1 MPPWIALFTY
11 HIPDTR
17 LDISLCVMSGQVF
30 RWQRLEDG
38 RWLGVDGPNWFLV
51 EAGDELQVTSN
62 APEHA
67 FHSLFRLDWNAE
79 EIEREIA
86 RVDPALKPYMVALRG
101 LRLMRPSSPEEVFFT
116 FLCTPNNNVTRIA
129 GMVSHLASYGEPI
142 DEVEGQTIHRFP
154 SAEVIAAIPS
164 LELREKKFGYR
175 AETIVAAAQQMLA
188 KEPNWLESLKTRP
201 YPEAHEELL
210 TIKGIGRKL
219 SDCIALFG
227 LDHTEAVPID
237 THIWQQVVR
246 LYRPEWRDKTLTD
259 SRYLEAGDLLRT
271 KFGKV
276 AGWAQQ
282 YLFYDNLANWRNPRN

>member
-1 MPPWIALFTY
+1 MNCLFSY
-11 HIPDTR
+11 QIPTTR

-30 RWQRLEDG
+30 RWHKLEDG
-38 RWLGVDGPNWFLV
+38 RWLGVDGQNWFLV
-51 EAGDELQVTSN
+51 RAGDELHVTSN
-62 APEHA
+62 APENA
-67 FHSLFRLDWNAE
+67 FRSLFRLDWDAE
-79 EIEREIA
+79 LVEGLIGD
-86 RVDPALKPYMVALRG
+86 VDPALQPHMEELRG

-116 FLCTPNNNVTRIA
+116 FLCTPNNNVARIA
-129 GMVSHLASYGEPI
+129 GMVRHLASYGKPI

-154 SAEVIAAIPS
+154 SAEVIAAIPP

-175 AETIVAAAQQMLA
+175 AETIVAAAQQMLG
-188 KEPNWLESLKTRP
+188 KERVWLASLKTRP

-219 SDCIALFG
+219 ADCIALFG

-259 SRYLEAGDLLRT
+259 NRYLEAGDLLHT

-282 YLFYDNLANWRNPRN
+282 YLFYDDLANWRNPRN